1 MNGARVGYAV
11 GEEVAKMG
19 ESIGNL
25 TPLSDT
31 GRLVADPAQD
41 IRGRSV
47 VDSAG
52 EKIGTVA
59 DLLVD
64 TDTNHVRILRVEH
77 GGILG
82 FGATS
87 SFIPVESVA
96 RVTDDEVHVS
106 SSKDHVAGGPPY
118 DPDLADQRDYYE
130 QIHGHYAPGPDHAA
144 GSVFPRLGGTTGSL
158 GLPPAR

>member
-1 MNGARVGYAV
+1 M
-11 GEEVAKMG
+11 EE
-19 ESIGNL
+19 SFGNL

-31 GRLVADPAQD
+31 NRLVADPAQD

-52 EKIGTVA
+52 QSLGTVA

-64 TDTNHVRILRVEH
+64 TETNHVRILRVEH

-82 FGATS
+82 FGASS
-87 SFIPVESVA
+87 SFVPVESVM

-106 SSKDHVAGGPPY
+106 SSKDHVAAGPPY

-130 QIHGHYAPGPDHAA
+130 QLHGHYTSQPDHA
-144 GSVFPRLGGTTGSL
+144 PGSL
-158 GLPPAR
+158 FPGMTGGPGLPPIR

>member
-1 MNGARVGYAV
+1 
-11 GEEVAKMG
+11 MG
-19 ESIGNL
+19 ESFGNL
-25 TPLSDT
+25 TPLSET
-31 GRLVADPAQD
+31 NRLVADPAQD

-82 FGATS
+82 FGAS
-87 SFIPVESVA
+87 SSYIPVEAVM

-130 QIHGHYAPGPDHAA
+130 QLHGHYGQQPEYAPG
-144 GSVFPRLGGTTGSL
+144 SLFPGASGLTGGI
-158 GLPPAR
+158 GLPPVR

>member
-1 MNGARVGYAV
+1 MAD
-11 GEEVAKMG
+11 
-19 ESIGNL
+19 SFGNL
-25 TPLSDT
+25 TPLSET
-31 GRLVADPAQD
+31 SRLVADPAQD

-59 DLLVD
+59 DLLVE

-82 FGATS
+82 FGASS
-87 SFIPVESVA
+87 SFIPVESVV

-130 QIHGHYAPGPDHAA
+130 QIHGHYGSRPDYAPGQL
-144 GSVFPRLGGTTGSL
+144 FPGITGLTGGP
-158 GLPPAR
+158 GLPPVR